1 MCCNAFP
8 GAAFSRDQGVNRRYP
23 LTALENEK
31 PTFAEPTETGADEI
45 RFVWIDLEMTGLN
58 PEVDQILEIAMV
70 VTGAD
75 LVPLGEMT
83 RVVHHSEETL
93 EKMSKVVQ
101 RMHTRN
107 GLIKDVLASTTS
119 LREAERAAM
128 ALVVEHCLPG
138 EAFLCG
144 NSVHHDWRFLARH
157 MPGLEQYLHYRQVD
171 VSTIKVLVQAW
182 SSTLAYRKEA
192 SEHRALGDIHASI
205 DELRY
210 YCETVFRTPLVGR
223 PR

>member
-1 MCCNAFP
+1 LEKDEAQKES
-8 GAAFSRDQGVNRRYP
+8 FSAGGK
-23 LTALENEK
+23 E
-31 PTFAEPTETGADEI
+31 EI

-58 PEVDQILEIAMV
+58 PEVDHILEIAVV

-75 LVPLGEMT
+75 LVPLGELT
-83 RVVHHSEETL
+83 RVVHQSEETL

-107 GLIKDVLASTTS
+107 GLIKDVLASNIS

-128 ALVVEHCLPG
+128 SLVVEHCLPG

-157 MPGLEQYLHYRQVD
+157 MPRLEQYLHYRQVD

-182 SSTLAYRKEA
+182 STALLYEKEV
-192 SEHRALGDIHASI
+192 SEHRALGDIQASI
-205 DELRY
+205 AELRY
-210 YCETVFRTPLVGR
+210 YCEKVFRSPLPAVLSPPNSVG
-223 PR
+223 